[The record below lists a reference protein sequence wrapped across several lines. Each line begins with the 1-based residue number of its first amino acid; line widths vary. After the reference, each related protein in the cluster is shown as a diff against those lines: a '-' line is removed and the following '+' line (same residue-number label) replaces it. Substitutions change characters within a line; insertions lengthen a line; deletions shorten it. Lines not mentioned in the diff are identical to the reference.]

1 MKTTSKDKLVSAFGA
16 VFYQTHWEVIGEKV
30 CTTVLEFLNGGT
42 LSLSINS
49 TFIAHIPKVQ
59 HPTSFNKFKP
69 ISLCNVLY
77 KIIAKTLTN
86 RLKKVFLSIIS
97 LNQIAFIPGRLIT
110 DNIIVAYET
119 LHSMKTRK
127 NGKVGNMTL
136 QIDISKAYD
145 RV

>member
-77 KIIAKTLTN
+77 KIITKILAN
-86 RLKKVFLSIIS
+86 RLKRVLPSILS
-97 LNQIAFIPGRLIT
+97 LNQSVFIHGRLIS
-110 DNIIVAYET
+110 DNIIIAYEALNT
-119 LHSMKTRK
+119 MKTKRK
-127 NGKVGNMTL
+127 
-136 QIDISKAYD
+136 
-145 RV
+145 